1 MRFIK
6 LFIKIT
12 KRRSRLLT
20 ADNVLPKGQF
30 IMKKYFAL
38 ILTFVLIFTCFTA
51 CKPTIKEGVLVT
63 EFGGKEIAA
72 VTEADGG
79 LKRDEA
85 GNLIVLVTDEHGRN
99 VKDDNG
105 EYATNPVAIDHALVI
120 GNTIEMPEYSIQIP
134 NGWSNSVSFE
144 NLVLQKDGTA
154 DVLTISVIDDK
165 SLASVAQERSSV
177 ITMATSTYENVVSET
192 KSVKIGDK
200 DASFYSAYVPD
211 ANGSQVYLCYIIFE
225 HVGDVYSCMLNSNAD
240 ISSTIPEVLEILGTI
255 DYVIGD

>member
-1 MRFIK
+1 
-6 LFIKIT
+6 
-12 KRRSRLLT
+12 
-20 ADNVLPKGQF
+20 
-30 IMKKYFAL
+30 MKKYFAL